1 MKVGTNQVLGMSI
14 RAFAGVTIMA
24 IILMVIA
31 SSCGSGGGTEQ
42 LPIDTQRKTPV
53 EISEMAKLQY
63 PEDTSELNVVDIA
76 QFDYLSVPNIKEYL
90 NELVGQFITLKG
102 LDIWYSQ
109 GLFDQGVTYTSN
121 SSNESVTISTD
132 ITIGDIVE
140 MGAASYTAYLFKDHE
155 DDSVFYI
162 GGGYAVI
169 EDFSAI
175 TDEDGNIQENSTSG
189 SDLPPD
195 ISSIYE
201 VTSDPLIP
209 DNLTDNPLTFL
220 RDHEGM
226 YVAIAGLTVWG
237 IDEDGTITTE
247 EPTIFLRHQEQIYDV
262 TMYEE
267 INVYGKVERNPYRDG
282 GIYIT
287 DAQIVS
293 NEYYDPFG

>member
-140 MGAASYTAYLFKDHE
+140 MGATSYTAYLFKDHE

-162 GGGYAVI
+162 GGGYAVV

-175 TDEDGNIQENSTSG
+175 TYGDGNI
-189 SDLPPD
+189 
-195 ISSIYE
+195 
-201 VTSDPLIP
+201 
-209 DNLTDNPLTFL
+209 
-220 RDHEGM
+220 
-226 YVAIAGLTVWG
+226 
-237 IDEDGTITTE
+237 
-247 EPTIFLRHQEQIYDV
+247 
-262 TMYEE
+262 
-267 INVYGKVERNPYRDG
+267 
-282 GIYIT
+282 
-287 DAQIVS
+287 
-293 NEYYDPFG
+293 